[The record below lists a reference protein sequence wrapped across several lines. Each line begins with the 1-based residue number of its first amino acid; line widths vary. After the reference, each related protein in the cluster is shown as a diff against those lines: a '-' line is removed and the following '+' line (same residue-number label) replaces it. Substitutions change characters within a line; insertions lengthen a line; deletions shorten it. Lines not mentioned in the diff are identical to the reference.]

1 MKKIFI
7 FSIAL
12 IIIQT
17 SKFGFLEMSR
27 GASQRLVDLN
37 LDGIVDF
44 TDYGLLAKFW
54 LRNDSHSDIA
64 PAIGDGLVD
73 WKDLAVLADNWLREY
88 GEVVY
93 IQWLGHASVKI
104 WTENIV
110 IYVDP
115 VYLTESPGDANLVLI
130 THNHS
135 DHYSPGDIARVSGPQ
150 TKIIA
155 AASVVTAHGSG
166 QAILPE
172 QTIETD
178 GIRIIAVPAYNINK
192 TQHPKSNNWVGF
204 IIEIGLQRIYCAGDT
219 DLTDEMK
226 ALEDIDVAFLPAGGT
241 YTMNAA
247 EAAEATGYFKPDLAI
262 PYHWGRN
269 IGTLS
274 DAQQF
279 AELAQCRVKIMDAG
293 ETISSDNWLDDA
305 PLIAYW
311 KLDETEGQT
320 ACDGISGINGTLG
333 GDPVWQPESGKLAGA
348 LEFDGLDDYIGT
360 DFVLDPADG
369 PFSIFVW
376 IKTDTAGRVIISQA
390 DSSGTWRN
398 WLSTNLS
405 NGTLMTDLKTGG
417 RSGKSLISEF
427 SVNDGQ
433 WHHIGF
439 VWDGLYRYLY
449 ADSSEIAKDT
459 SPITNLEPSDG
470 DLYFGSSAIPGA
482 DDFFAGLIDD
492 IRIFGG
498 AIHP

>member
-1 MKKIFI
+1 MRKIVI

-17 SKFGFLEMSR
+17 SGFDFLETSR
-27 GASQRLVDLN
+27 GVTQRLVDLN

-44 TDYGLLAKFW
+44 TDYGLLTKFW
-54 LRNDSHSDIA
+54 LRNETQFDIA

-73 WKDLAVLADNWLREY
+73 WKDVTVLAGNWLQEY

-104 WTENIV
+104 WTEDIV

-115 VYLTESPGDANLVLI
+115 AYLTESPKDANLVLV

-135 DHYSPGDIARVSGPQ
+135 DHYSPGDITRVSGPQ

-155 AASVVTAHGSG
+155 AASVVTSHGSG
-166 QAILPE
+166 QAILPG
-172 QTIETD
+172 QSIETD
-178 GIRIIAVPAYNINK
+178 GVRITAVHAYNINK
-192 TQHPKSNNWVGF
+192 TQHPRSNNWIGF

-241 YTMNAA
+241 FTMNAA

-279 AELAQCRVKIMDAG
+279 AELAQCRVKVMDPG
-293 ETISSDNWLDDA
+293 EIISSDNWLDDA

-311 KLDETEGQT
+311 KLDETEGDT
-320 ACDGISGINGTLG
+320 AYDGIGGINGILHG
-333 GDPVWQPESGKLAGA
+333 GPVWQSEGGKLAGA
-348 LEFDGLDDYIGT
+348 LEFDGIDDFAVT
-360 DFVLDPADG
+360 DFVRDPADG
-369 PFSIFVW
+369 PFSIFAW

-390 DSSGTWRN
+390 DSSGTQSK
-398 WLSTNLS
+398 WLSTNS
-405 NGTLMTDLKTGG
+405 PDGTLMTGLKTAG

-427 SVNDGQ
+427 SVTDNQ

-439 VWDGLYRYLY
+439 VWDGSHRYLY
-449 ADSSEIAKDT
+449 TDGLEIAKDY

-470 DLYFGSSAIPGA
+470 GLYFGSAAMGT
-482 DDFFAGLIDD
+482 DGFFAGLIDD

-498 AIHP
+498 AINP

>member
-1 MKKIFI
+1 MKKIVI

-17 SKFGFLEMSR
+17 SGFGLLETSR
-27 GASQRLVDLN
+27 SVTQRQVDLN
-37 LDGIVDF
+37 LDGTVDF
-44 TDYGLLAKFW
+44 TDYGLLTKFW
-54 LRNDSHSDIA
+54 LRNDSYFDIA

-73 WKDLAVLADNWLREY
+73 WKDLAVLADNWLTEY

-115 VYLTESPGDANLVLI
+115 VYLTESPRDADLVLI

-135 DHYSPGDIARVSGPQ
+135 DHYSPADIARVSGPQ

-155 AASVVTAHGSG
+155 AASVVTSHGSG
-166 QAILPE
+166 QAILPG

-178 GIRIIAVPAYNINK
+178 GISINAVPAYNINK

-204 IIEIGLQRIYCAGDT
+204 IIEIGMQRIYCAGDT

-241 YTMNAA
+241 YTMNAV

-269 IGTLS
+269 VGTIS

-279 AELAQCRVKIMDAG
+279 AELARCRVKIMYAG
-293 ETISSDNWLDDA
+293 EIISSDNWLDDA

-311 KLDETEGQT
+311 KLDETEGDI
-320 ACDGISGINGTLG
+320 AYDGIGGMNGTLY
-333 GDPVWQPESGKLAGA
+333 GDPVWQPENGRLAGA
-348 LEFDGLDDYIGT
+348 LELDGMDDYAVT
-360 DFVLDPADG
+360 DFVLDPGAG
-369 PFSIFVW
+369 PFSIFAW
-376 IKTDTAGRVIISQA
+376 IKTDTAGSVIISQA

-398 WLSTNLS
+398 WLSTNS
-405 NGTLMTDLKTGG
+405 PDSTLMTELKTAG
-417 RSGKSLISEF
+417 RSGKSLTSEF
-427 SVNDGQ
+427 SVTDGL

-439 VWDGLYRYLY
+439 VWDGSRRYLY
-449 ADSSEIAKDT
+449 ADGLEIAKDN

-470 DLYFGSSAIPGA
+470 GLYFGSAATGT
-482 DDFFAGLIDD
+482 DDFFAGLLDD

-498 AIHP
+498 AIQP